1 MDRINTL
8 KKEIAE
14 RQAELKTL
22 ETSNQTKEN
31 EMDEIIKK
39 ATR

>member
-8 KKEIAE
+8 KKEIADLE
-14 RQAELKTL
+14 AELKTL
-22 ETSNQTKEN
+22 ETSKQTKESQY
-31 EMDEIIKK
+31 DEIIKS